1 MGSFD
6 VLISVIV
13 TTYNRPKALD
23 LVLMGLSKQTDHNYE
38 VVVADD
44 GSGFETRKIIEKWKS
59 RSPLRLIHAW
69 QNDDGFRLNQS
80 RNNGI
85 KKSSGEYIVVL
96 DGDCIPRRNFVA
108 QHRKLMERGWA
119 VAGNRCLLSPDLTN
133 KVEEGEEDL
142 LGWHM
147 IDYLKARLTGEINR
161 LSTLFVFPPDWSFRY
176 KNPYNWKIFRGCN
189 MAFFREDAYR
199 VNGFDESFH
208 GWGLDDSDFAVR
220 MINSGV
226 RIKSGRF
233 STGVFHLYHREGS
246 LVKDSFNSSRFSKV
260 IKDRLVNPLKG
271 LAGKD

>member
-1 MGSFD
+1 
-6 VLISVIV
+6 
-13 TTYNRPKALD
+13 
-23 LVLMGLSKQTDHNYE
+23 
-38 VVVADD
+38 
-44 GSGFETRKIIEKWKS
+44 
-59 RSPLRLIHAW
+59 
-69 QNDDGFRLNQS
+69 
-80 RNNGI
+80 
-85 KKSSGEYIVVL
+85 
-96 DGDCIPRRNFVA
+96 
-108 QHRKLMERGWA
+108 
-119 VAGNRCLLSPDLTN
+119 
-133 KVEEGEEDL
+133 
-142 LGWHM
+142 
-147 IDYLKARLTGEINR
+147 
-161 LSTLFVFPPDWSFRY
+161 
-176 KNPYNWKIFRGCN
+176 